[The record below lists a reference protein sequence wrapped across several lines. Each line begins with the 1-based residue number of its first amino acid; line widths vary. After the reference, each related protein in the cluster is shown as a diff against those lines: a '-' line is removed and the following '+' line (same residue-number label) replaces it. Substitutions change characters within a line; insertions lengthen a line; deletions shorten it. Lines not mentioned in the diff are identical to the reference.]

1 MTLMKNTKS
10 QKIKVVL
17 LLIVGLIILPI
28 ITFLLFKNKLAD
40 IFLNDNEKFVKDCVF
55 IIEDDTNRSISIKD
69 IALYRFDYEDTAEYE
84 ENDKIANRQI
94 KLFLETDDELYAQ
107 FGREI
112 SLSES
117 LDLESYCRD
126 YINYIYLG
134 DTDTLKDYN
143 ILDKSDKSDLH
154 YIESDNSNQYN
165 QTAIKTITQHGY
177 EEITDFSLWKIKLFS

>member
-1 MTLMKNTKS
+1 MRTK
-10 QKIKVVL
+10 KIKI
-17 LLIVGLIILPI
+17 LLISTLCIVVMLIIA
-28 ITFLLFKNKLAD
+28 FLLFKNKLAD
-40 IFLNDNEKFVKDCVF
+40 IFLNDNEKFVKDCVS
-55 IIEDDTNRSISIKD
+55 IIEEDTDRSISIKD
-69 IALYRFDYEDTAEYE
+69 IALYRLDYEDTTEYE

-94 KLFLETDDELYAQ
+94 KLFLETNDELYVQ

-126 YINYIYLG
+126 YTNYIYLG
-134 DTDTLKDYN
+134 DTNTLKDYN
-143 ILDKSDKSDLH
+143 ILGKSDKSDLH

-177 EEITDFSLWKIKLFS
+177 KEITDFSLWKIKLFS

>member
-17 LLIVGLIILPI
+17 LLIVGLIILLI

-69 IALYRFDYEDTAEYE
+69 IALYRLDYEDATEYE
-84 ENDKIANRQI
+84 ENDKFANRQI
-94 KLFLETDDELYAQ
+94 KLFLETDDELYAE
-107 FGREI
+107 FDREI

-126 YINYIYLG
+126 YTSYIYLG

>member
-1 MTLMKNTKS
+1 MKNTKS

-17 LLIVGLIILPI
+17 LLIVGLIILLI

>member
-17 LLIVGLIILPI
+17 LLIVGLIILLI

-69 IALYRFDYEDTAEYE
+69 IALYRLDYEDTAEYE

>member
-17 LLIVGLIILPI
+17 LLIVGLIILLI